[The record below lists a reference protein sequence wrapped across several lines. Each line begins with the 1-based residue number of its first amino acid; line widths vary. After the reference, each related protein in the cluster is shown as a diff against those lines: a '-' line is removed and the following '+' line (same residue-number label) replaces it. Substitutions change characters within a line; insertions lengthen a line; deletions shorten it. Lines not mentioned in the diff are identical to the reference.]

1 MSDNLTVRELRQLLE
16 GMRDDD
22 DVLVVFLVGD
32 DDAVLGTVPEECCV
46 RHANGAQL
54 LIATD
59 GEHDPFWT
67 RDETFLRLV
76 RKGEQ

>member
-1 MSDNLTVRELRQLLE
+1 MSDNLTVRELRQILE

-22 DVLVVFLVGD
+22 EVLIVFLTGHEE
-32 DDAVLGTVPEECCV
+32 AVLGTVPEECCV

-59 GEHDPFWT
+59 GEHDTFWT
-67 RDETFLRLV
+67 EDPVHLHLV
-76 RKGEQ
+76 REEPK

>member
-22 DVLVVFLVGD
+22 EVLVVFILGHEE
-32 DDAVLGTVPEECCV
+32 AVLGTVSEECRV

-54 LIATD
+54 MLATD
-59 GEHDPFWT
+59 GEYDPFWT
-67 RDETFLRLV
+67 EDPVHLHLV
-76 RKGEQ
+76 RREPK